1 MPAGGSAVVLLRLLV
16 SEEERQLES
25 FSEADKPEL
34 SIRSLST
41 LRRASTAGAGT
52 PGSLL
57 PFPPD
62 EEYGRT
68 AKRCRI
74 DLKGVERF
82 MERITKFFT
91 SLGGVLT
98 SLAAIVGGVVALYV
112 AFGGGKS
119 SNPPPP
125 PAVTT
130 TSNAALED
138 WRSDAESICRVADS
152 QVIALGPS
160 PAVTDD
166 SDTRITWIQNVI
178 PIVATYT
185 NQLRALDKP
194 AEAQVDIDRLL
205 DTMDKVTDSG
215 QTMVNAYQ
223 ALDIETTNT
232 ARLELQGAIDDM
244 QRQMA
249 ELGLKRCLTI

>member
-1 MPAGGSAVVLLRLLV
+1 
-16 SEEERQLES
+16 
-25 FSEADKPEL
+25 
-34 SIRSLST
+34 
-41 LRRASTAGAGT
+41 
-52 PGSLL
+52 
-57 PFPPD
+57 
-62 EEYGRT
+62 
-68 AKRCRI
+68 
-74 DLKGVERF
+74 

-112 AFGGGKS
+112 AFGGGGDKS

-138 WRSDAESICRVADS
+138 WRSDAESICRDADS

-166 SDTRITWIQNVI
+166 SDTRITWLQNAI
-178 PIVATYT
+178 PIVATAT

-194 AEAQVDIDRLL
+194 AEAQADIDRLL
-205 DTMDKVTDSG
+205 DTMDKVTDSA
-215 QTMVNAYQ
+215 QTMVHAYQ
-223 ALDIETTNT
+223 ALDIETTNS

>member
-1 MPAGGSAVVLLRLLV
+1 
-16 SEEERQLES
+16 
-25 FSEADKPEL
+25 
-34 SIRSLST
+34 
-41 LRRASTAGAGT
+41 
-52 PGSLL
+52 
-57 PFPPD
+57 
-62 EEYGRT
+62 
-68 AKRCRI
+68 
-74 DLKGVERF
+74 

-112 AFGGGKS
+112 AFGGGDKS
-119 SNPPPP
+119 SNP

-138 WRSDAESICRVADS
+138 WRSDAESICRAADS

-166 SDTRITWIQNVI
+166 SDTRITWLQNVI

-194 AEAQVDIDRLL
+194 AEARADIDRLL

>member
-1 MPAGGSAVVLLRLLV
+1 
-16 SEEERQLES
+16 
-25 FSEADKPEL
+25 
-34 SIRSLST
+34 
-41 LRRASTAGAGT
+41 
-52 PGSLL
+52 
-57 PFPPD
+57 
-62 EEYGRT
+62 
-68 AKRCRI
+68 
-74 DLKGVERF
+74 

-112 AFGGGKS
+112 AFGGGDKS
-119 SNPPPP
+119 SNTPPP

-138 WRSDAESICRVADS
+138 WRSDAESICRDADS

-166 SDTRITWIQNVI
+166 SDTRITWLQNAI
-178 PIVATYT
+178 PIVATAT

-194 AEAQVDIDRLL
+194 AAAQADIGRLL
-205 DTMDKVTDSG
+205 DTMDKVTDSAE
-215 QTMVNAYQ
+215 TMIHAYQ

-232 ARLELQGAIDDM
+232 ARLVLQGAIDDM

-249 ELGLKRCLTI
+249 DLGLKRCLTI

>member
-1 MPAGGSAVVLLRLLV
+1 
-16 SEEERQLES
+16 
-25 FSEADKPEL
+25 
-34 SIRSLST
+34 
-41 LRRASTAGAGT
+41 
-52 PGSLL
+52 
-57 PFPPD
+57 
-62 EEYGRT
+62 
-68 AKRCRI
+68 
-74 DLKGVERF
+74 

-112 AFGGGKS
+112 AFGGGDKS

-130 TSNAALED
+130 TSNAALEV
-138 WRSDAESICRVADS
+138 WRSDAESICREADS

-166 SDTRITWIQNVI
+166 SDARITWLQNVI

-194 AEAQVDIDRLL
+194 AEARADIDRLL

-223 ALDIETTNT
+223 ARDFATTNT
-232 ARLELQGAIDDM
+232 ARLVLQGAIDDM

>member
-1 MPAGGSAVVLLRLLV
+1 V
-16 SEEERQLES
+16 
-25 FSEADKPEL
+25 
-34 SIRSLST
+34 
-41 LRRASTAGAGT
+41 
-52 PGSLL
+52 L
-57 PFPPD
+57 PFRPG
-62 EEYGRT
+62 EEYGRIE
-68 AKRCRI
+68 KRCRI
-74 DLKGVERF
+74 DLKEVERF

-98 SLAAIVGGVVALYV
+98 SVAAIVGGVVALYV
-112 AFGGGKS
+112 AFGGGDKS
-119 SNPPPP
+119 SNPPPS
-125 PAVTT
+125 AVTT
-130 TSNAALED
+130 TSNVALEN
-138 WRSDAESICRVADS
+138 WRSDAESICRDADS

-160 PAVTDD
+160 PTATDD
-166 SDTRITWIQNVI
+166 SDARIAWLQNVI
-178 PIVATYT
+178 PIVATST

-194 AEAQVDIDRLL
+194 AEAGADINRLL
-205 DTMDKVTDSG
+205 DTMDKVTDSA

>member
-1 MPAGGSAVVLLRLLV
+1 V
-16 SEEERQLES
+16 
-25 FSEADKPEL
+25 
-34 SIRSLST
+34 
-41 LRRASTAGAGT
+41 
-52 PGSLL
+52 
-57 PFPPD
+57 
-62 EEYGRT
+62 

-74 DLKGVERF
+74 DLKEVERF

-112 AFGGGKS
+112 AFGGGDKS
-119 SNPPPP
+119 SSPPPP

-166 SDTRITWIQNVI
+166 SDARITWVQNVI

-205 DTMDKVTDSG
+205 DTMDKVIDSG

-232 ARLELQGAIDDM
+232 ARLELLGAIDDM

>member
-1 MPAGGSAVVLLRLLV
+1 
-16 SEEERQLES
+16 
-25 FSEADKPEL
+25 
-34 SIRSLST
+34 
-41 LRRASTAGAGT
+41 
-52 PGSLL
+52 
-57 PFPPD
+57 
-62 EEYGRT
+62 
-68 AKRCRI
+68 
-74 DLKGVERF
+74 

-112 AFGGGKS
+112 AFGGGDKS
-119 SNPPPP
+119 SKPPPP

-138 WRSDAESICRVADS
+138 WRSDAESICRDADS

-166 SDTRITWIQNVI
+166 SDARITWLQNVI

-194 AEAQVDIDRLL
+194 AEARVDIDRLL
-205 DTMDKVTDSG
+205 DTMDKVTDSA

-223 ALDIETTNT
+223 ALDIETTNA
-232 ARLELQGAIDDM
+232 ARLELQGAINDM